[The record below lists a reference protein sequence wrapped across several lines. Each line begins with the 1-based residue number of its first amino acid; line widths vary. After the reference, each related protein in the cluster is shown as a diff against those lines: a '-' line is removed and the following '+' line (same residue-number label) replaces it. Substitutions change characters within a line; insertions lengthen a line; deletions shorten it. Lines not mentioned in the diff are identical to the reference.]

1 MRGNMLRVY
10 PSPLATYEQ
19 VVADKDLFMST
30 LSNLHSQM
38 GTKFWIPKVRFEDMD
53 LHKVFCEVTSR
64 GGIEQIVREQRWKD
78 VFDTFNFPK
87 SQRNPIFILHMRRL
101 YYSLLHNYE
110 IIYFFKARGLFPL
123 LTGFVYGKN
132 ESGYLV
138 TFTMGSWNLEGV
150 LYESTENRVTQDLQ
164 RQSYDIF
171 PNTLTDKANPQELF
185 KTKRIQWDKAIKQKK
200 IEIIIDALPLQQ
212 WLPKENT
219 EADVL
224 MQESEENEDE
234 EYYSDSEV
242 EDLSLWAEQTTHMEK
257 ASDLMVAVPVTGVLD
272 GIFDS
277 GYFVTVTIGSE
288 KLQGVLYPQSP
299 LLNTVTQEKLNAEEK
314 AINKGMEV
322 VEDKPPCS
330 RENGRSQP

>member
-1 MRGNMLRVY
+1 MTGKTLRVY
-10 PSPLATYEQ
+10 PSPLATYDQ

-30 LSNLHSQM
+30 LANLHSQM

-64 GGIEQIVREQRWKD
+64 GGIEQIVLREQKWKD

-110 IIYFFKARGLFPL
+110 IIYFFKAPGLFPTCIQISL
-123 LTGFVYGKN
+123 TCYFIVTRSTTSSKTWLTKMSLSSLFSVTGFVYGKN

-150 LYESTENRVTQDLQ
+150 LYESTE
-164 RQSYDIF
+164 
-171 PNTLTDKANPQELF
+171 
-185 KTKRIQWDKAIKQKK
+185 KR
-200 IEIIIDALPLQQ
+200 IIIDALPLQQ
-212 WLPKENT
+212 WPPKENT

-257 ASDLMVAVPVTGVLD
+257 ASDLMVAGEQSSYSL
-272 GIFDS
+272 F
-277 GYFVTVTIGSE
+277 FVMT
-288 KLQGVLYPQSP
+288 QG
-299 LLNTVTQEKLNAEEK
+299 
-314 AINKGMEV
+314 
-322 VEDKPPCS
+322 
-330 RENGRSQP
+330 